1 MDKKTIKIILE
12 VLKYVISAVLGYIG
26 GGALI
31 G

>member
-12 VLKYVISAVLGYIG
+12 VLKYVISAILGYIG
-26 GGALI
+26 GGALL